1 MSKKLICENKMN
13 NKTKTI
19 IKKLLGPYL
28 GLRRELYIIFISK
41 TVNALGAFIGPFMT
55 LLLSK
60 KIGLSSGETGIYVA
74 VTGLIYIPSSIL
86 GGKLSDAFGRKKIL
100 LIFEF
105 IAALGYIICAFIPPS
120 MIMVPILMLVSI
132 CFGIAGPSN
141 DAMTADLTT
150 PEQRQGA
157 FSLNYLGFNFGFAIA
172 QIFAGMLF
180 EEHINYMFLIDAAT
194 AIFSL
199 ILIALF
205 VKETLH
211 NVQYDESEVEEE
223 VYIKTEED
231 TVNFS
236 TLKVFLSRPIL
247 LYFAIATFGYKFVYS
262 QWSFM
267 IPLHAE
273 HNFVDQGAKLYGILG
288 TINATIVVVM
298 TPVITLLFHR
308 RTHIRRIIYAGIL
321 FTAGFS
327 MLGFISTKA
336 AFVISVVIFTLG
348 EILEAISSVPFIMSH
363 TPASHRGRIGSIT
376 SILIGSGYVLGTVV
390 MGQVL
395 EYTSFENCWMISGSV
410 VLISTILMKLL
421 EVYDNK
427 RTNKNLLMVQEK
439 QEKAS

>member
-1 MSKKLICENKMN
+1 MSK
-13 NKTKTI
+13 TI
-19 IKKLLGPYL
+19 KAYMANIKKAILILLSPYL
-28 GLRRELYIIFISK
+28 GMRKEIYIIFISK
-41 TVNALGAFIGPFMT
+41 TINALGAFIGPFMT

-74 VTGLIYIPSSIL
+74 VVGLINIPSSIL
-86 GGKLSDAFGRKKIL
+86 GGKLSDAFGRKKVL

-105 IAALGYIICAFIPPS
+105 IAAIGYIICVFIPPS
-120 MIMVPILMLVSI
+120 MIMVPVLMLVSI

-180 EEHINYMFLIDAAT
+180 EEHINLMFLIDAST
-194 AIFSL
+194 AIVAIVL
-199 ILIALF
+199 VAIF

-211 NVQYDESEVEEE
+211 NSQKDENKAEEE
-223 VYIKTEED
+223 SYTQSEEE
-231 TVNFS
+231 TVNLS

-267 IPLHAE
+267 IPLNAE
-273 HNFVDQGAKLYGILG
+273 HNFVNQGAKLYGLLG

-298 TPVITLLFHR
+298 TPIITLLFHK

-321 FTAGFS
+321 FTVGFG

-336 AFVISVVIFTLG
+336 AFVISVVTFTLG
-348 EILEAISSVPFIMSH
+348 EILEAISSTPFIMSH
-363 TPASHRGRIGSIT
+363 TPASHRGRIGSVI
-376 SILIGSGYVLGTVV
+376 SIMIGSGYVLGTVI
-390 MGQVL
+390 MGNVL
-395 EYTSFENCWMISGSV
+395 EHTSFEICWIISGSV
-410 VLISTILMKLL
+410 VLISTICMKVL
-421 EVYDNK
+421 EVYEK
-427 RTNKNLLMVQEK
+427 KKSKNLYIEES